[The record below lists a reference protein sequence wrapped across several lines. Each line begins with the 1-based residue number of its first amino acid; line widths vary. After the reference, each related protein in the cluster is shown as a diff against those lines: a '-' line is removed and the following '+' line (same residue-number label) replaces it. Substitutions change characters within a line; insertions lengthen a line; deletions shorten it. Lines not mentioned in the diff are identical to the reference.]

1 MDGKRMRDRRRGL
14 GVTQAQL
21 AETAGTA
28 QARISQIENGE
39 SEPSIDVLMRLA
51 RALGVTTDYLL
62 GRVDDPEANAQ
73 ADPIYRDFKNRSE
86 ADRENIKLF
95 MKFLEERSKK

>member
-1 MDGKRMRDRRRGL
+1 MGSVMDGKRMRDRRREL
-14 GVTQAQL
+14 GITQAQL
-21 AETAGTA
+21 AEMVGTA

-62 GRVDDPEANAQ
+62 GMGE
-73 ADPIYRDFKNRSE
+73 SE
-86 ADRENIKLF
+86 GETEPAALA
-95 MKFLEERSKK
+95 LV

>member
-1 MDGKRMRDRRRGL
+1 MGSVMDGKRMRDRRREL
-14 GVTQAQL
+14 GITQAQL
-21 AETAGTA
+21 AEMVGTA

-62 GRVDDPEANAQ
+62 GMGE
-73 ADPIYRDFKNRSE
+73 SE
-86 ADRENIKLF
+86 ESDREPAALAIA
-95 MKFLEERSKK
+95 

>member
-1 MDGKRMRDRRRGL
+1 MGSVMDGKRMRDRRREL
-14 GVTQAQL
+14 RVTQAQL
-21 AETAGTA
+21 AEMVGTA

-62 GRVDDPEANAQ
+62 GMED
-73 ADPIYRDFKNRSE
+73 SE
-86 ADRENIKLF
+86 GETEPAALAIA
-95 MKFLEERSKK
+95 